1 MNEIVRDLKGHEGR
15 EEVTLTASANQA
27 DLVFTPDGRAA
38 ICCKPGA
45 AANGETVPVSTD
57 CLVRLDSASATT
69 FAVGVEVGWNSTTK
83 LAVAAATAGSR
94 ACGRAYAAKTSGQ
107 TSVLVRLNGPAP
119 QVQS

>member
-15 EEVTLTASANQA
+15 EEITATAAGVQA
-27 DLVFTPDGRAA
+27 DLYFTPDGRAA
-38 ICCKPGA
+38 ISCKPGPVL
-45 AANGETVPVSTD
+45 NGELIPVTTD
-57 CLVRLDSASATT
+57 ALVLLDSASATT

-94 ACGRAYAAKTSGQ
+94 ACGRVVRAKTAGQ
-107 TSVLVRLNGPAP
+107 TTVLVRLNGPAP